1 MQGGRIWGAFFFVFM
16 SFAAFSTIIAV
27 FENIISCLM
36 DLLGWSR
43 KKAVAFNLLAIIL
56 LSLPCIFGFNLW
68 SSFQPLGAGSNIL
81 DLEDFIVSNNIL
93 PVGSLVYVLC
103 CTTRYGWGW
112 DNFIEEANM
121 GKGMKFPK
129 WARGYMMVVVPV
141 IILAIFIQGYFVKFG

>member
-1 MQGGRIWGAFFFVFM
+1 
-16 SFAAFSTIIAV
+16 
-27 FENIISCLM
+27 M

-43 KKAVAFNLLAIIL
+43 KKDCGFQPSRYYPPRLCLAF
-56 LSLPCIFGFNLW
+56 FGFNLW

-93 PVGSLVYVLC
+93 PLGSLVYVLF

>member
-1 MQGGRIWGAFFFVFM
+1 M
-16 SFAAFSTIIAV
+16 
-27 FENIISCLM
+27 
-36 DLLGWSR
+36 
-43 KKAVAFNLLAIIL
+43 AFNLLAIIL

-93 PVGSLVYVLC
+93 PLGSLVYVLF

-141 IILAIFIQGYFVKFG
+141 IILAIFILGAFS

>member
-1 MQGGRIWGAFFFVFM
+1 MP
-16 SFAAFSTIIAV
+16 V
-27 FENIISCLM
+27 FENILSFAK
-36 DLLGWSR
+36 DLWGWSR
-43 KKAVAFNLLAIIL
+43 KKATLVNIVLIIV
-56 LSLPCIFGFNLW
+56 LSLPAVFGYNLL
-68 SSFQPLGAGSNIL
+68 SFVQPLGDGSTIL

-93 PVGSLVYVLC
+93 PLGALVYVLF
-103 CTTRYGWGW
+103 CTTRWGWGW

>member
-1 MQGGRIWGAFFFVFM
+1 MLF
-16 SFAAFSTIIAV
+16 
-27 FENIISCLM
+27 
-36 DLLGWSR
+36 
-43 KKAVAFNLLAIIL
+43 
-56 LSLPCIFGFNLW
+56 
-68 SSFQPLGAGSNIL
+68 
-81 DLEDFIVSNNIL
+81 
-93 PVGSLVYVLC
+93 

>member
-1 MQGGRIWGAFFFVFM
+1 MQGGRVWGAFFFVFM

-27 FENIISCLM
+27 FENII
-36 DLLGWSR
+36 
-43 KKAVAFNLLAIIL
+43 
-56 LSLPCIFGFNLW
+56 GFNLW

-93 PVGSLVYVLC
+93 PLGSLVYVLF